1 MEHRNPAITMAAGL
15 MGVILGVSG
24 AAGQQHAQPRLWPAP
39 AGSFAV
45 AGPLSDGSAPA
56 AGAADDPA
64 ESRAAMPAAA
74 LRPRNYA
81 LMQAGALAGGGALT
95 FAVLL
100 ALPAEISKWDR
111 DAGFR
116 GPQLANLRRAF
127 TSPPVWDE
135 DEWLVNLVGHP
146 LVGMHTYLLDR
157 NAGASPL
164 RSFVLSTAASVGW
177 EYLIESWAEQPSI
190 QDLLFT
196 STIGSLLGEA
206 NFQLTQRLRRDG
218 LRGWEKLAVTVLNP
232 HDVLYRGYAGRR

>member
-1 MEHRNPAITMAAGL
+1 MAHRNPAIRTAAAL
-15 MGVILGVSG
+15 MGVILGVSS

-39 AGSFAV
+39 AGNFTAV
-45 AGPLSDGSAPA
+45 GALPGGSEPA
-56 AGAADDPA
+56 IPPAEALA
-64 ESRAAMPAAA
+64 ESRVGVPALA

-81 LMQAGALAGGGALT
+81 LMQAGALAGGGVLT

-111 DAGFR
+111 DAGFE
-116 GPQLANLRRAF
+116 GPQFSNVRRAF

-164 RSFVLSTAASVGW
+164 RSFLLSTAASVGW
-177 EYLIESWAEQPSI
+177 EYVIESWAEQPSI

-196 STIGSLLGEA
+196 STIGSVLGEA
-206 NFQLTQRLRRDG
+206 NYRLTQRLRRDG
-218 LRGWEKLAVTVLNP
+218 LRGWEKVAVTVLNP
-232 HDVLYRGYAGRR
+232 HDVLYRGYGGRR